1 MVVGQFSHG
10 QPHLEGHCPFL
21 LLFPQ
26 ITFFFFLYNQIL
38 TAAMVGDVNLFMN
51 DLDDPHVAEVEIMI
65 AEQKRY
71 LIGLPFHQLIVKCST
86 ILIVI
91 CPSISS
97 SFNLLYNGYHNWFTC
112 CCFLVL
118 IAASVS

>member
-1 MVVGQFSHG
+1 MDNSRTDNPTLKVTALFYYY
-10 QPHLEGHCPFL
+10 FL
-21 LLFPQ
+21 RSL
-26 ITFFFFLYNQIL
+26 FFLYNQIL

-65 AEQKRY
+65 AEPKRY
-71 LIGLPFHQLIVKCST
+71 LNGLPFHPLIVKCST
-86 ILIVI
+86 IVIVI

-97 SFNLLYNGYHNWFTC
+97 SFSLLYNGYHNWFTC

-118 IAASVS
+118 VAASAS